1 MIGGGRAVLC
11 SVVVGVVGGAW
22 DAAGVGAGL
31 RALGCAG
38 LLAVA
43 VAVAVAAAGVVVQRV
58 VVLHYQALRSTK

>member
-22 DAAGVGAGL
+22 GAVGVGAGL

-38 LLAVA
+38 LLA